1 MLKTLFLP
9 CQTLVLPCKTTPF
22 GTQYS
27 LAALT
32 LTSISIIKVPP
43 GVANLSKLGMIS
55 GLNKLLIEL
64 TTNTMLNPATAVMNT
79 LDNGGTKMFW
89 HGEKLSEHTSNA
101 QLSPITM
108 TTKIMITMVMTPT
121 TTPTTAEISTVPNAS
136 GVVNTLP
143 LSRTREVA
151 VHATLSQLLKFL
163 SPMLPLEEMVFTKS
177 LSSRL
182 LTVDMVTTVVA
193 MVDGQHLF
201 WETLIM
207 LIPLSC
213 LLMTTSTWLLKI
225 PARLTQRP
233 PPSGSKLMVL
243 LL

>member
-1 MLKTLFLP
+1 
-9 CQTLVLPCKTTPF
+9 
-22 GTQYS
+22 
-27 LAALT
+27 
-32 LTSISIIKVPP
+32 
-43 GVANLSKLGMIS
+43 
-55 GLNKLLIEL
+55 
-64 TTNTMLNPATAVMNT
+64 
-79 LDNGGTKMFW
+79 
-89 HGEKLSEHTSNA
+89 
-101 QLSPITM
+101 
-108 TTKIMITMVMTPT
+108 MVMTPT

-201 WETLIM
+201 
-207 LIPLSC
+207 
-213 LLMTTSTWLLKI
+213 
-225 PARLTQRP
+225 
-233 PPSGSKLMVL
+233 
-243 LL
+243 